1 MTALDYIVRAQ
12 RCRQKARDSRS
23 PKDIQA
29 WKELAE
35 IYDKL
40 AAGIG
45 IYGRL
50 PAKTE
55 KVRPR

>member
-12 RCRQKARDSRS
+12 RCRQKARDSRN
-23 PKDIQA
+23 PRDIEA
-29 WKELAE
+29 WKDLAE

-40 AAGIG
+40 AAGVG

-50 PAKTE
+50 PKKREVFRT
-55 KVRPR
+55 